1 MGNSNLL
8 LAFDLI
14 GIFVFAVAGALAAV
28 EKDLDI
34 FGLVVVAGVS
44 GIGGGL
50 IRDVLL
56 GITPPAAFRDSRYLI
71 TPAIAAVLVF
81 YLHRHVDRLRVVLMV
96 LDAAGLALFTAAGVE
111 RALRIRLGPFAAI
124 GIGVIAAVGGG
135 VLRDILL
142 REIPVVLR
150 KEIYAVAA
158 VIGAVVLVIGSKLEV
173 DRTLRSL
180 TAIGIVFGIRVVAVQ
195 RAWDAPRPKPVDG
208 DVTPP

>member
-1 MGNSNLL
+1 
-8 LAFDLI
+8 
-14 GIFVFAVAGALAAV
+14 V

-56 GITPPAAFRDSRYLI
+56 GLTPPAAFRDSRYLI

-81 YLHRHVDRLRVVLMV
+81 YLHHHVHRLRVVLMV
-96 LDAAGLALFTAAGVE
+96 LDAAGLALFTGAGVE
-111 RALRIRLGPFAAI
+111 RALRLHLGPFAAV
-124 GIGVIAAVGGG
+124 GIGVIAAIGGG

-150 KEIYAVAA
+150 KEIYAVAS
-158 VIGAVVLVIGSKLEV
+158 VVGAVVVVIGSKLDVE
-173 DRTLRSL
+173 RALRSL

-208 DVTPP
+208 DVNLP